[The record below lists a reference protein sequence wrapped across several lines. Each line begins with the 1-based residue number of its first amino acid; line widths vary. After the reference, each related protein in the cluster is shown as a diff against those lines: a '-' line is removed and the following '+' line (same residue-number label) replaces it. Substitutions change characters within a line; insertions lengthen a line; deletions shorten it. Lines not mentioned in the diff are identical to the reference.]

1 MNPIKPLFFRKSVT
15 DKKVVWYN
23 LPERICFSSRKHP
36 LLLLHNPLTLKLSIH
51 LLKEEEGG
59 RRREE
64 EGGRRREEA
73 GGRKREE
80 DGGRRRE
87 EEGGRRR
94 EEEGWRRREED
105 GLNFLNNNYF
115 LSSLEDT
122 DASSQTDLIY
132 SEGVLEDLVGE
143 GQIKKCKVLRA
154 EEGVFMGVL
163 VGGRVKIYGVKEDG
177 GRVCG
182 VVNDVVDIH
191 ACEIM
196 EDGIEEYQP
205 KKQASSSIPPS
216 SFLPSTSFLS
226 SSFLPSSSL
235 PPSSLLPPSSSFSSF
250 SSSLPSF
257 LLLLHPNF
265 SLSLLHGASPLL
277 NYFFPTNISNTLKE
291 EITEILGFQAEFLK
305 FRMKDGSL
313 VKIKAIPK
321 IAGEMGKVVEVI
333 RKVVGGREG
342 EGILRDCIRNCLAVG
357 EFRMQGKIYLDLKK

>member
-1 MNPIKPLFFRKSVT
+1 M
-15 DKKVVWYN
+15 VWHN

-51 LLKEEEGG
+51 LLKEEEQERRGDEGRRKREDEGG

-64 EGGRRREEA
+64 E
-73 GGRKREE
+73 
-80 DGGRRRE
+80 GRRRE

-94 EEEGWRRREED
+94 EEEGGRRREED
-105 GLNFLNNNYF
+105 GLHFLNNNYF
-115 LSSLEDT
+115 LSSLEEADPST
-122 DASSQTDLIY
+122 QADLIY

-143 GQIKKCKVLRA
+143 GQIKKCKVLRG

-205 KKQASSSIPPS
+205 KKQPSSLPAS

-226 SSFLPSSSL
+226 PSSFSL
-235 PPSSLLPPSSSFSSF
+235 PPSSSSSPSFYSF

-277 NYFFPTNISNTLKE
+277 NYFFPTNISNSLKE

-357 EFRMQGKIYLDLKK
+357 EFRMQGKHFLN